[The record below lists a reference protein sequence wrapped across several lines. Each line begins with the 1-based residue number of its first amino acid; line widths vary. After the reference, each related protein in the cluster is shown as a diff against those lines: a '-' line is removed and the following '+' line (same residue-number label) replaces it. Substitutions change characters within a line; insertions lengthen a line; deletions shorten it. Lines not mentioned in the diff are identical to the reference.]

1 LLRGVARWGVL
12 GARDSPFAS
21 HVLRKQLT
29 TGGKNDMKIWGET
42 SFWHRVTLSLKNPGY
57 APGLANAYSL
67 GSTTHLSN
75 NWNQV

>member
-1 LLRGVARWGVL
+1 
-12 GARDSPFAS
+12 
-21 HVLRKQLT
+21 
-29 TGGKNDMKIWGET
+29 MKIWGET